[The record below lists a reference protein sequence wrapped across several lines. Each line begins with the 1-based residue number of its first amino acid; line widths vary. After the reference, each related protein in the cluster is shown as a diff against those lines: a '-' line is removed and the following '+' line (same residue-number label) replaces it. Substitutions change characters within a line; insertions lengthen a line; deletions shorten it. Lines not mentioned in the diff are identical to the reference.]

1 MITATET
8 EVQNN
13 FGRFLKLV
21 QEGEE
26 IVIIK
31 NGTEVARLVSK
42 DQTVS
47 FLSDSLVGILSSDAD
62 EKKAR
67 AERMARYE
75 DSLREADLMKASDL
89 KISDYDVIV
98 VGGGFAGSAA
108 ALAAARGGAK
118 TLLVERINALGG
130 ASVTMLVNPFMRYFT
145 KDPATGETKY
155 LSRGIFEEIVAQLRK
170 ENAMIRNRF
179 NPEWVKII
187 LNRKLT
193 EAGVTLL
200 FNSQLIGVERE
211 GDRVAS
217 ITVANKSG
225 HVTLTASYFIDCTGD
240 ADLAAFGGFPY
251 RLGRPE
257 DQLCQPMTL
266 NFLIAGVDQA
276 QFEKGQHDIVRIWNE
291 ERAKGYIQNPMDT
304 IMLFSTT
311 IPSIV
316 SLNAT
321 RIVRKNPTDCWDVS
335 QADIEAREQVVE
347 LWNFLRHHIPG
358 FENCA
363 ILSTAVQTGVRE
375 SRMIDG
381 EHTLTGEELVACT
394 RFPDRIA
401 AGNYDI
407 DIHNPEGSGTSH
419 YFFPDGQ
426 YYTIPYRSLIP
437 KNAQNLLVAGRCI
450 SVTHEAQ
457 ASIRIM
463 PIVCTLGEAAGTA
476 AALALSAQCADSEV
490 KISALQKKLTEQGAF
505 IG

>member
-1 MITATET
+1 MKET
-8 EVQNN
+8 N
-13 FGRFLKLV
+13 
-21 QEGEE
+21 
-26 IVIIK
+26 
-31 NGTEVARLVSK
+31 
-42 DQTVS
+42 
-47 FLSDSLVGILSSDAD
+47 
-62 EKKAR
+62 
-67 AERMARYE
+67 
-75 DSLREADLMKASDL
+75 
-89 KISDYDVIV
+89 YDVIV

-145 KDPATGETKY
+145 KDPETGETKY
-155 LSRGIFEEIVAQLRK
+155 LSRGIFEEIVTEMRK
-170 ENAMIRNRF
+170 ENAMVSNLF

-187 LNRKLT
+187 LNRKLL
-193 EAGVTLL
+193 EAGVMLL
-200 FNSQLIGVERE
+200 FNSQLIGAERE
-211 GDRVAS
+211 GDRITS

-225 HVTLTASYFIDCTGD
+225 NVKLTASYFIDCTGD
-240 ADLAAFGGFPY
+240 ADLAVFGGFPF

-266 NFLIAGVDQA
+266 NFLIAGVDQE
-276 QFEKGQHDIVRIWNE
+276 QFDKVQGDIVRIWNE
-291 ERAKGYIQNPMDT
+291 ERAKGYIKNPMDG
-304 IMLFSTT
+304 IMVFHTT

-321 RIVRKNPTDCWDVS
+321 RIVRKNPTDGWEVS

-347 LWNFLRHHIPG
+347 LWDFLKHHIPG
-358 FENCA
+358 FENSV
-363 ILSTAVQTGVRE
+363 ILSTAIQTGVRE

-381 EHTLTGEELVACT
+381 EHVLTDTELVSCT
-394 RFPDRIA
+394 KFPDRIA

-437 KNAQNLLVAGRCI
+437 KNAKNLLVAGRCI
-450 SVTHEAQ
+450 SATHEAQ

-463 PIVCTLGEAAGTA
+463 AIVCTLGEAAGTA
-476 AALALSAQCADSEV
+476 AALASKGNCAVGEID
-490 KISALQKKLTEQGAF
+490 IAALQKTLTDNGAF